1 MAITTL
7 SQLDMKAVRQTIA
20 AVLQL
25 PEDRVIDG
33 NEETDISALDYFISV
48 SSVTSDL
55 IGEERRFD
63 GVTEAEIITSTRETL
78 ISVNAFGPN
87 ACLII
92 EKLSSSL
99 STHYAQQQFKQ
110 IPAGIV
116 RKPQIRN
123 LPTAI
128 AGGKEQRA
136 QIDLTL
142 SHIHRIAAPLNRGET
157 VDIILYED

>member
-1 MAITTL
+1 MR
-7 SQLDMKAVRQTIA
+7 AVRQTIA

-25 PEDRVIDG
+25 PDERVIDG
-33 NEETDISALDYFISV
+33 NRETDVSALDYFVSVNSV
-48 SSVTSDL
+48 SSDL

-63 GVTEAEIITSTRETL
+63 GVTETEIITSTRETL
-78 ISVNAFGPN
+78 VSVNAFGPG
-87 ACLII
+87 ACLLI

-99 STHYAQQQFKQ
+99 STHYAQQRFKQ

-116 RKPQIRN
+116 RKSQIRN

-142 SHIHRIAAPLNRGET
+142 SHIHRIAAPLNRGDT